1 MARFNT
7 RKEQP
12 THWELEVHACRDFL
26 ERMRH
31 KRPGN
36 LAIFSGRNRGKIQ
49 GILATVEAGI
59 NVLADKPLI
68 IRREDLPVREAALN
82 AADERGRAIPWFSTS
97 RSRENRRPTVPV
109 ADIAAALERRIA
121 ALQPGYPGVGLAKLG
136 RGWRVTVP
144 DQLRIGYEA
153 HFAQLT
159 RLFLYRYPDDNTRF
173 ISGRTLRR
181 LVRRD

>member
-1 MARFNT
+1 
-7 RKEQP
+7 
-12 THWELEVHACRDFL
+12 
-26 ERMRH
+26 MRH

-36 LAIFSGRNRGKIQ
+36 LAILSGRNRGKVQRISAA
-49 GILATVEAGI
+49 IEAGI

-82 AADERGRAIPWFSTS
+82 AADERGRAIPWFFDITQQGESPADRAGRRYRRCPRAPDCGPAAGLS
-97 RSRENRRPTVPV
+97 RGRSGEARP
-109 ADIAAALERRIA
+109 
-121 ALQPGYPGVGLAKLG
+121 
-136 RGWRVTVP
+136 GWPVTVP